1 MISYFLQTL
10 IMTKE
15 IQSSFQEI
23 LNLTNWID
31 EDTKALASEKVDE
44 MMLRIGY
51 PDYILDTEQLTNRYR
66 DVSCLELVTFRSGV
80 KNQKSLGMIIYVF

>member
-1 MISYFLQTL
+1 
-10 IMTKE
+10 MTKE
-15 IQSSFQEI
+15 IQASFQEI

-51 PDYILDTEQLTNRYR
+51 PDYILDQEQLTNRYK
-66 DVSCLELVTFRSGV
+66 DVSLV
-80 KNQKSLGMIIYVF
+80 

>member
-1 MISYFLQTL
+1 MISCFLQTL

-66 DVSCLELVTFRSGV
+66 DVSCLELVTFRR
-80 KNQKSLGMIIYVF
+80 

>member
-1 MISYFLQTL
+1 
-10 IMTKE
+10 MTKE

-66 DVSCLELVTFRSGV
+66 DVSCLELVTFRR
-80 KNQKSLGMIIYVF
+80 

>member
-1 MISYFLQTL
+1 MISCFLQTL

-66 DVSCLELVTFRSGV
+66 DVSCLELVR
-80 KNQKSLGMIIYVF
+80 

>member
-66 DVSCLELVTFRSGV
+66 DVSCLELVTLRG
-80 KNQKSLGMIIYVF
+80 